1 MEARRRLALLSSHLR
16 PTTTGSPT
24 SSVSASNC
32 ASASVCEKGNQERDC
47 VFCRIIRGESPA
59 LKLYEDDVCLCILDT
74 NPVSRG
80 HSLIIPKSHFPCL
93 QATPPPV
100 IGAMCS
106 KVPFISNAVVKATGC
121 DSYNLLVNNGA
132 AAGQVIFHTH
142 LHIIPRKARD
152 CLWASESL
160 PRHPLKLDHETSQL
174 ADRIRKELLFFNS
187 SKDDEGQGSTLLT
200 N

>member
-24 SSVSASNC
+24 SPVSASNC
-32 ASASVCEKGNQERDC
+32 ALASVCEKGNQERDC

-187 SKDDEGQGSTLLT
+187 SKDDEGQGSTLST

>member
-16 PTTTGSPT
+16 PTADS
-24 SSVSASNC
+24 SASPILSFNC
-32 ASASVCEKGNQERDC
+32 SSSFDSEKGNQESDC

-74 NPVSRG
+74 NPVSHG
-80 HSLIIPKSHFPCL
+80 HSLIMPKSHFPCL
-93 QATPPPV
+93 QETPPTV

-106 KVPFISNAVVKATGC
+106 KVPFIGNAVVKATSC

-142 LHIIPRKARD
+142 LHIIPRKAQD
-152 CLWASESL
+152 CLWDSESL
-160 PRHPLKLDHETSQL
+160 PRRPLKLDHETSQL
-174 ADRIRKELLFFNS
+174 ADRIRKELLFFNC
-187 SKDDEGQGSTLLT
+187 SKDNEGQGSTLLT

>member
-74 NPVSRG
+74 N
-80 HSLIIPKSHFPCL
+80 
-93 QATPPPV
+93 PV